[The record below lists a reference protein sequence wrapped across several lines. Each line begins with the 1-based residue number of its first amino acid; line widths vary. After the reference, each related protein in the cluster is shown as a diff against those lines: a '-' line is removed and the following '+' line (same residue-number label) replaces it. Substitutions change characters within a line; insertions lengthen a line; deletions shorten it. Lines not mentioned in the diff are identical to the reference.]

1 MLLYSTIN
9 IFNLEKGKGA
19 YSKGKKKE
27 AEISPKEGRRI
38 YDSLS
43 EQKLKHFCDKFVG
56 AVLKF
61 VVTEEKKIE
70 AEQIDKMITPSD
82 EVI

>member
-1 MLLYSTIN
+1 MIS
-9 IFNLEKGKGA
+9 KPGSGS

-27 AEISPKEGRRI
+27 AEISPKDGGRTH
-38 YDSLS
+38 DSLS

-56 AVLKF
+56 AVLEF
-61 VVTEEKKIE
+61 VATEEKKIE